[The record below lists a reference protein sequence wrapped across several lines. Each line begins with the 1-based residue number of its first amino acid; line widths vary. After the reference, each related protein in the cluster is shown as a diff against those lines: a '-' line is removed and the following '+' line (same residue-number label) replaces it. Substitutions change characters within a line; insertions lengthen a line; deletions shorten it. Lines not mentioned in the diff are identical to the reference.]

1 MDNSINHTTRCFN
14 NTLLEIHFRLV
25 SFIHAVAKVFSQ
37 RTIYSPIFSSSLSLV
52 IPPSSTL
59 LDFRFQKWRSLFATN
74 VPAPPSL
81 PDNESS
87 RTKKEGTLL
96 ACITRPFGPLF
107 KVSDKRR
114 RVAHNPTACRAYRSK
129 LER

>member
-37 RTIYSPIFSSSLSLV
+37 RTIYSPIFSYSLSLFHHLPHYS
-52 IPPSSTL
+52 IS
-59 LDFRFQKWRSLFATN
+59 DFKSG
-74 VPAPPSL
+74 APYLQRMYPLPL